1 VQSLS
6 FCSVCLTFSKKKTEK
21 KTDDCDR
28 QESPIQT
35 PNDAEKYTSSI
46 QLRMDRPKWVG
57 EGPLAV
63 ALMWNIA
70 VDKEPLRAEP
80 PRLLTQHNNPFPF
93 TKRDSKFVTRRRPS
107 DHEFHAE
114 KPPQI
119 AALLRC
125 MFPETVSE
133 YKANSMSVYTLWEHL
148 SSYFLQFYAKNE
160 RRHAKNASLWYL
172 TIETQWGRTA
182 VRQSTRTGRP
192 GWEGFEGHE
201 KRSEFRQSASRS

>member
-1 VQSLS
+1 MGGGRSLS
-6 FCSVCLTFSKKKTEK
+6 SRVDVEYCRGQRAPACRAST
-21 KTDDCDR
+21 
-28 QESPIQT
+28 
-35 PNDAEKYTSSI
+35 TSNSA
-46 QLRMDRPKWVG
+46 Q
-57 EGPLAV
+57 
-63 ALMWNIA
+63 
-70 VDKEPLRAEP
+70 
-80 PRLLTQHNNPFPF
+80 QPFPF

-182 VRQSTRTGRP
+182 VRESTRTGRP
-192 GWEGFEGHE
+192 GWEGGILLS
-201 KRSEFRQSASRS
+201 KATKKDRNSASRLAEAELRKRLAAGRASS